1 MFHYYS
7 YFTISVSFRCL
18 TFESFLNKLTCVWF
32 YWVFKNILFSFELC
46 IIIWLTC
53 FSCHMREYP
62 FYVAFIPRLLEIYMY
77 ITCFGMAVGWL
88 FKMYIVFGEI
98 TQSEWADLGLW
109 KRRGRG
115 TQDFSWLLQLH
126 YGGKCNTAYC
136 NLCRPRIVALYLQSN
151 GFVSVQA
158 QTSIVFFRWY
168 IFNIWNISVTTR
180 RFDILKILCGCQNHS
195 GYTLQIRF
203 FWQIRPGESFIKVYK
218 QVHLKYEKQTL

>member
-18 TFESFLNKLTCVWF
+18 TFESFFNINSHLSGFTEYSKIFCSLLSYVLSSGRH
-32 YWVFKNILFSFELC
+32 VFPVTWEDIHFMLPLFQDC
-46 IIIWLTC
+46 WKC
-53 FSCHMREYP
+53 
-62 FYVAFIPRLLEIYMY
+62 MY

-98 TQSEWADLGLW
+98 TQSEWAERGLW
-109 KRRGRG
+109 KRRGGGGAGG
-115 TQDFSWLLQLH
+115 TQDFSWLWRLR

-158 QTSIVFFRWY
+158 ETSIVFFRWY
-168 IFNIWNISVTTR
+168 IFNIWNISVTTQKK
-180 RFDILKILCGCQNHS
+180 RFDVLQKYFVTVRITPVILFK
-195 GYTLQIRF
+195 
-203 FWQIRPGESFIKVYK
+203 
-218 QVHLKYEKQTL
+218 